1 MHTYRK
7 QIKKSKGNK
16 SWQGDFSSQHNS
28 VHSYFGHIIMN
39 TKYNT
44 ILKKNDNIC
53 LHNFNLQFNPHFLH
67 ILSCIHNSCSG
78 FYYKASAK
86 IEIAIYFLDLQ
97 NKIEISEVCFCP
109 HLL

>member
-1 MHTYRK
+1 
-7 QIKKSKGNK
+7 
-16 SWQGDFSSQHNS
+16 
-28 VHSYFGHIIMN
+28 MN

-44 ILKKNDNIC
+44 ILKKKDNIC
-53 LHNFNLQFNPHFLH
+53 LHNINLQFNPHFLH
-67 ILSCIHNSCSG
+67 NSCSEL
-78 FYYKASAK
+78 YYKASAK